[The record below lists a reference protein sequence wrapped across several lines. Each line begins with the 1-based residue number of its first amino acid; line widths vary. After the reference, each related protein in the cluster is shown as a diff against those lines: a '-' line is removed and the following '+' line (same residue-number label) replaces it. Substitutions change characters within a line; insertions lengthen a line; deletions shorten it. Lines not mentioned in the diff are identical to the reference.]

1 MEEVFVLMKDST
13 LYGIYSS
20 YKKAVHAIVVNAEF
34 PICDFSSQFGVDLFT
49 DNVSVIWSI
58 ESKTMDKM

>member
-1 MEEVFVLMKDST
+1 MEEVFVLMKNST

-20 YKKAVHAIVVNAEF
+20 YKKAVHAIMVNAES
-34 PICDFSSQFGVDLFT
+34 PICDFSSQFGVDFFT
-49 DNVSVIWSI
+49 ENLSAIWSI